1 MKRTKVLVVAGS
13 VLLGAAL
20 TLAIRQNHKPAQTAA
35 VAVAAPPQERAAPV
49 QPSAPP
55 ASITPTTVPLSTAAK
70 IEGDIVASAPVS
82 VSWATR
88 HPGASAKLDAVNSD
102 GLNNHQKMLAG
113 LEPDPQPAEEPIH
126 STLAE
131 EISTPSYEATV
142 QALHERSADLLAR
155 AGVKRQQLLAQA
167 NSARIATSIPGYA
180 GNPAA
185 TLADITDSGEPIYL
199 SPNNVTAAATVG
211 VNKLWPTNSITALPI
226 ISGQSGLNLSGS
238 NQLIGMWEVP
248 YFTDGSS
255 SIQTNHN
262 QFSTSGGGSR
272 VLMGDADFN
281 PTGISPH
288 ATAVAGTL
296 AGSGVNDVNGTVNFG
311 NWSRG
316 ASYKAAVHAYAV
328 YSGLGGTFSDEAA
341 NGLRIANN
349 SYGQNA
355 GWVFNGV
362 WFWYGPTNTGVLEDW
377 KFGAYM
383 GVSPDG
389 SGAAA
394 RELDDD
400 AMSAPNA
407 LMVFSAGNSGNQGPG
422 SATNYFYPGNPNP
435 QTTTRDWDNGDQG
448 GYDSL
453 PPSACAKNV
462 LSVGAVYTITPEYTD
477 PTNVILAPFSS
488 YGPTDDGRIKPE
500 VVAAG
505 IRSTNVN
512 SYNPFGF
519 GGLVS
524 AWWDPNFST
533 VTSNYVSIAGTSF
546 SAPSVAGALGLVL
559 ERRHQIRPEWAANSY
574 PIRSSTLRALS
585 VHTAK
590 PATTNAGP
598 SFKFGYGLFDAVG
611 AVNLMAADASTGGG
625 TGAKPYVKEV
635 QLIQSQVV
643 QFAVHATNPAVPLK
657 VTIAWTDVPGPSQ
670 TLNTIDQTTKRLVN
684 DLDLRVYPPGTNVYN
699 ANAST
704 TAKPYVLNPDLA
716 GKTSA
721 TRSGAATTGDDA
733 TNNLEQVVVNSPS
746 TNGTYTVRVTNKG
759 TLSGGNPQWVSII
772 ISGSDVPA
780 VNFTITS
787 FVRQPDGS
795 FIIDWSAVVGGVYA
809 LQTASSILGPWIDAS
824 SEISANL
831 ETMSL
836 LIPPPTDDMGF
847 FRFVRIY

>member
-1 MKRTKVLVVAGS
+1 MKRSKVLYVAGC
-13 VLLGAAL
+13 VLLGAAFL
-20 TLAIRQNHKPAQTAA
+20 LAISQNNRSGKTASAA
-35 VAVAAPPQERAAPV
+35 VEVPPQERSDQSA
-49 QPSAPP
+49 PSASKTTREPIVPP
-55 ASITPTTVPLSTAAK
+55 STAAK
-70 IEGDIVASAPVS
+70 AEADIVASAPVS
-82 VSWATR
+82 VSWAIQ

-102 GLNNHQKMLAG
+102 GLNNHQKMLTG
-113 LEPDPQPAEEPIH
+113 LEPDSESEAVTH
-126 STLAE
+126 STFAE
-131 EISTPSYEATV
+131 PISTPSYEATV
-142 QALHERSADLLAR
+142 KALHQRATDLLAR
-155 AGVKRQQLLAQA
+155 SGLKRQQMLADA
-167 NSARIATSIPGYA
+167 RSAGIATSIA
-180 GNPAA
+180 GQGGIAA
-185 TLADITDSGEPIYL
+185 STLADITDSGEPIYL
-199 SPNNVTAAATVG
+199 SPNNITAAATIG

-226 ISGQSGLNLSGS
+226 ISGQSGLNLTGS
-238 NQLIGMWEVP
+238 NQLLGMWEVP
-248 YFTDGSS
+248 YYSDGSS

-262 QFSTSGGGSR
+262 QFSISGGGSR
-272 VLMGDADFN
+272 VLMADADFN

-296 AGSGVNDVNGTVNFG
+296 AGSGSNDVIGSVNYG

-316 ASYKAAVHAYAV
+316 ASYKASVHAYAV

-349 SYGQNA
+349 SYGQNV
-355 GWVFNGV
+355 GWIYNGA
-362 WFWYGPTNTGVLEDW
+362 WYWYGLTTSATEDW

-422 SATNYFYPGNPNP
+422 VATNYYYPGNPNP

-462 LSVGAVYTITPEYTD
+462 LSVGAVYTITPEYVD

-505 IRSTNVN
+505 VRSTTVN
-512 SYNPFGF
+512 SNNPYGY
-519 GGLVS
+519 GGVVS
-524 AWWDPNFST
+524 SWWDPNFST
-533 VTSNYVSIAGTSF
+533 YTSNYVAIAGTSF

-585 VHTAK
+585 AHTAK
-590 PATTNAGP
+590 AATTNAGP

-635 QLIQSQVV
+635 QLVQGQVV

-670 TLNTIDQTTKRLVN
+670 TLNSIDQTTKRLVN
-684 DLDLRVYPPGTNVYN
+684 DLDLRVYPPGTNVYD
-699 ANAST
+699 ASAST
-704 TAKPYVLNPDLA
+704 TAKPYILNPDLT
-716 GKTSA
+716 GKTAA
-721 TRSGAATTGDDA
+721 TRSAAATTGDDA
-733 TNNLEQVVVNSPS
+733 ANNLEQVVISSPS
-746 TNGTYTVRVTNKG
+746 TNGTYTVRVTHKG
-759 TLSGGNPQWVSII
+759 SLSSGNPQWVSII
-772 ISGSDVPA
+772 ISGTDVPA

-787 FVRQPDGS
+787 FTRQPDGS
-795 FIIDWSAVVGGVYA
+795 FIIDWNAVVGGVYI
-809 LQTASSILGPWIDAS
+809 LQTASSIVGPWTDAS
-824 SEISANL
+824 GPISANL
-831 ETMSL
+831 ESMSYY
-836 LIPPPTDDMGF
+836 IPTPTADQGY